1 VIFSNGYQ
9 VLKIVFH
16 RCASATQWAPFPGP
30 LLRSFPAAAA
40 MTELIAVA
48 LITVLAV
55 ISPGPDFAMVT
66 RYSYLFGRRTSLVC
80 ALGIALGVQVHVFYT
95 MFGVSLLAHYA
106 QPVLQGI
113 KLAGACYLV
122 YMGWKT
128 FFNRTPVSRDLS
140 ARPPISAWQALYSG
154 FLTNALN
161 PKTTLFVISTYTQVV
176 APGTPLPQ
184 QFGYGLFMSFAHW
197 VWFSVVAWSVSSVIL
212 RRLLLDHQRT
222 ADRVVGAILMALGAA
237 LAIVQV

>member
-1 VIFSNGYQ
+1 M
-9 VLKIVFH
+9 
-16 RCASATQWAPFPGP
+16 PFPSTHSC
-30 LLRSFPAAAA
+30 LA

-66 RYSYLFGRRTSLVC
+66 RYSYLFGRRTGLVC
-80 ALGIALGVQVHVFYT
+80 AAGIALGVQVHVFYT

-106 QPVLQGI
+106 QSVLQGI

-128 FFNRTPVSRDLS
+128 FFNRSQVDRDLS
-140 ARPPISAWQALYSG
+140 DRPAVSGWQSLYSG

-161 PKTTLFVISTYTQVV
+161 PKTTLFVVSTYTQLVS
-176 APGTPLPQ
+176 PGTSLGR
-184 QFGYGLFMSFAHW
+184 QFGYGLFMSLAHW
-197 VWFSVVAWSVSSVIL
+197 TWFSIVAWSISSALL
-212 RRLLLDHQRT
+212 RRALLDHQRT
-222 ADRVVGAILMALGAA
+222 ADRAVGAILMALGGA
-237 LAIVQV
+237 LAVAQV

>member
-1 VIFSNGYQ
+1 
-9 VLKIVFH
+9 
-16 RCASATQWAPFPGP
+16 
-30 LLRSFPAAAA
+30 

-48 LITVLAV
+48 LITILAV

-66 RYSYLFGRRTSLVC
+66 RNSYLFGRRTGLIC

-128 FFNRTPVSRDLS
+128 FFNRTQVSRDLS
-140 ARPPISAWQALYSG
+140 ARPPISGWQALYSG

-161 PKTTLFVISTYTQVV
+161 PKTTLFVVSTYTQVV
-176 APGTPLPQ
+176 SPGTPLSW
-184 QFGYGLFMSFAHW
+184 QFGYGLFMSLAHW
-197 VWFSVVAWSVSSVIL
+197 IWFGVVAWSVSSPFL
-212 RRLLLDHQRT
+212 RRLLLDHQLA
-222 ADRVVGAILMALGAA
+222 ADRVVGAVLMALGAG
-237 LAIVQV
+237 LASAQL